1 MKKLL
6 DLTLLMCVC
15 VCVCDMYSCHND
27 MNPILFDGSN
37 FDDKKKGSRFSTWR
51 DAVDDLVSTSK
62 EAVRVEK
69 VGDSLLCCA
78 RHYYKK
84 RFTETL

>member
-6 DLTLLMCVC
+6 ELTLLM
-15 VCVCDMYSCHND
+15 CVCDMYSCHND

-37 FDDKKKGSRFSTWR
+37 YDDKKKGSRFSTWR

-69 VGDSLLCCA
+69 SG
-78 RHYYKK
+78 
-84 RFTETL
+84 